1 MGELKFILGLQIKQT
16 PKGIYI
22 RQTKYVKELL
32 KKINIRDAKRNED
45 PNAHHHIPWTRRGI
59 NKGGQDSVVHNSISL
74 RLGLISCSMFVYV
87 QYFKKNQGKF
97 T

>member
-45 PNAHHHIPWTRRGI
+45 PASPSRRRVGCD
-59 NKGGQDSVVHNSISL
+59 NQQSQHHNSL
-74 RLGLISCSMFVYV
+74 
-87 QYFKKNQGKF
+87 
-97 T
+97 